1 MRVPSVVL
9 LCLLGAGCG
18 RVGEEA
24 VQSCGPVATDEALAH
39 ADQVAHL
46 IRGDELR
53 AVVAELAS
61 DDYEGRAPG
70 TAGDVRA
77 REWIAARLAEAN
89 IAPGADQGYQQPFEL
104 VSVTTELP
112 AAWPFS
118 TGISI
123 SPGTEFVANVGNQSS
138 LASLAGSE
146 LVFVGY
152 GIQAAE
158 YAWDDYKS
166 QDMRGKVLVMLNN
179 DPEWDPGLFAGERR
193 LYYGRW
199 TYKYEI
205 AARLGAAGAI
215 IIHTT
220 PSAGYPWQVIETS
233 WSGPQ
238 YEIPAEGEPRLQ
250 IAAWLTESAAR
261 ELLASAG
268 HDLDALVQ
276 SARSRDF
283 APVPLGISTSL
294 ELEAALERVETANV
308 LGVLPGC
315 DENLRNEAVVVTAH
329 HDHLGK
335 GIAASE
341 GEDVIYNGAFD
352 NATGVAAV
360 LSLAKALAGLPSP
373 PRRSIVFALVGA
385 EEQGLLGSAYYAR
398 HPTFHPGRIAAN
410 VNFDGV
416 SIWGE
421 ARDMIFIGL
430 GKSSL
435 DQVAADVGSYVG
447 RTLQGDQFPD
457 QGYYYRSDQFSFAK
471 IGVPGVY
478 LDGGVE
484 ITGKPEG
491 WGRMRI
497 NAYITR
503 DYHQPSD
510 ELTDDWVFDGMVADT
525 RFGLLTTYLI
535 AQADEMQSWNPGDE
549 FAAAR
554 AAALAELEA
563 GQSVGSAP

>member
-1 MRVPSVVL
+1 MRAPSIFL
-9 LCLLGAGCG
+9 LCLLGFGCG
-18 RVGEEA
+18 GGDVEA
-24 VQSCGPVATDEALAH
+24 PVPCGPTATDEAMAY
-39 ADQVAHL
+39 ADRVAHL
-46 IRGDELR
+46 IRGEELR
-53 AVVAELAS
+53 AVVAELAG
-61 DDYEGRAPG
+61 DAYEGRAPG
-70 TAGDVRA
+70 TPGDLKA
-77 REWIAARLAEAN
+77 REWIAERLAEAN
-89 IAPGADQGYQQPFEL
+89 IAPGAEQGYHQLFEL

-112 AAWPFS
+112 DAWPFS
-118 TGISI
+118 TGVAIA
-123 SPGTEFVANVGNQSS
+123 PGTEFVANVGNQASR
-138 LASLAGSE
+138 ASLAGAE

-152 GIQAAE
+152 GIQAPE
-158 YAWDDYKS
+158 YEWDDYKS
-166 QDMRGKVLVMLNN
+166 QDMSGKVLVMLNN
-179 DPEWDPGLFAGERR
+179 DPEWDPELFAGGRR

-220 PSAGYPWQVIETS
+220 PSAGYPWQVVETS
-233 WSGPQ
+233 WTGPQ
-238 YEIPAEGEPRLQ
+238 YEIPAEGEPRLEV
-250 IAAWLTESAAR
+250 AAWLTEAAAS

-268 HDLDALVQ
+268 HELDALRQ
-276 SARSRDF
+276 AARSHDF
-283 APVPLGISTSL
+283 APVPLGIRTSL
-294 ELEAALERVETANV
+294 ELDAGLERVETANV

-360 LSLAKALAGLPSP
+360 LSLAKALAGLPAP

-421 ARDMIFIGL
+421 ASDMIFIGL

-435 DQVAADVGSYVG
+435 DRVAGDVASYVG

-471 IGVPGVY
+471 IGVPGIY

-484 ITGKPEG
+484 IIGKPEG
-491 WGRMRI
+491 WGKMRI
-497 NAYITR
+497 GAYITR

-510 ELTDDWVFDGMVADT
+510 ELADDWVFDGMVADT

-554 AAALAELEA
+554 TEALAELE
-563 GQSVGSAP
+563 SDE